1 MFVVREG
8 GQGREVRCVVVA
20 KDESAVGTLVVIG
33 IHVALNP
40 VLNID
45 KLSKMQ
51 DRTVQEADTA
61 SDEADVGATLVIS
74 HAGGMHSVYTAD
86 ERVYLSEVVFD

>member
-1 MFVVREG
+1 VFVVREG
-8 GQGREVRCVVVA
+8 RQGREVRCVVVA
-20 KDESAVGTLVVIG
+20 KDESALRTLVVIG

-51 DRTVQEADTA
+51 HGAVQEVDTA
-61 SDEADVGATLVIS
+61 SDEANVGATLVIS
-74 HAGGMHSVYTAD
+74 HAGGMHGVYAAD
-86 ERVYLSEVVFD
+86 ERVYLPEVIFD